1 MNRDAEKMARR
12 AAATTGDVAAASD
25 VADDVSAVGKSGRAA
40 ALGAGG
46 KHRARRADG
55 AASRAR
61 ILEAAGKLFADQGY
75 EAVSTRAL
83 AKAARVNLSAIG
95 YHFGGKAGLYQQV
108 VRQLIV
114 DSEPIMGPAIERLEG
129 GVANA
134 RGDRVRLAQVM
145 AGFVRHLLGAVLRDE
160 RMRWQMALILREFHQ
175 PSPWFPMLLEER
187 IHPLHNAVA
196 GLVGGATGR
205 RPEAAETRL
214 LTAALIG
221 QCMAL
226 GAARRVV
233 WARLGWDGYT
243 PERVEFI
250 VRTLTPAV
258 LAMFGLPS
266 IDPDAQGGKP

>member
-1 MNRDAEKMARR
+1 ML
-12 AAATTGDVAAASD
+12 GDVAAAGD
-25 VADDVSAVGKSGRAA
+25 VVARDETGRAA

-75 EAVSTRAL
+75 DAVSTRAL

-95 YHFGGKAGLYQQV
+95 YHFGGKAGLYQEV
-108 VRQLIV
+108 LRQLIV
-114 DSEPIMGPAIERLEG
+114 DSEPIMGPAAEG
-129 GVANA
+129 LRMGVAGA
-134 RGDRVRLAQVM
+134 RGDKAKLAEVM
-145 AGFVRHLLGAVLRDE
+145 AGFIRHLLGAVLRDD
-160 RMRWQMALILREFHQ
+160 RMRWPMALMLREFNQ
-175 PSPWFPMLLEER
+175 PSPWFPMLLEQR

-196 GLVGGATGR
+196 GLVGAATGR
-205 RPEAAETRL
+205 RPDDAETRL
-214 LTAALIG
+214 LTAVLIG
-221 QCMAL
+221 QCMVL

-233 WARLGWDGYT
+233 WARLGWDAYT

-258 LAMFGLPS
+258 LAMFGLPA